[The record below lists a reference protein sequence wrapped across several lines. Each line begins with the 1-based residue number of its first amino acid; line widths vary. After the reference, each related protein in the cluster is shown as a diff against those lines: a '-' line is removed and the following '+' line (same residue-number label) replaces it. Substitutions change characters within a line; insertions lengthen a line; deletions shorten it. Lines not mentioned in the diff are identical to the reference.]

1 MTVYIGIDPGL
12 SGAIARLDGV
22 TSELRVE
29 DVPTFELVRNGKK
42 KREIDVHSLAR
53 ILDDMAKEPG
63 TRIIIE
69 GVGAMPGQ
77 GVSSVFA
84 FGKAFG
90 ILIGASASTFC
101 PIDFVSPA
109 KWKRDMGVT
118 ASKDGSR
125 AKASSMFP
133 QYCDLWRLAKNADRA
148 EAVLMAHWAM
158 RKEADGIP

>member
-12 SGAIARLDGV
+12 SGAIARLDGI

-90 ILIGASASTFC
+90 ILIGVSASTFC

-125 AKASSMFP
+125 AKASSLFP
-133 QYCDLWRLAKNADRA
+133 RHSERWARVRDDGRA
-148 EAVLMAHWAM
+148 EAVLIATWAA
-158 RKEADGIP
+158 ETEGGF